1 MSPIPRPS
9 SCSGGVLG
17 DCLRCTGFLGLY
29 CVTILC
35 CNFSTK
41 FREHYVNFHY
51 AGVTNLMEEKCY
63 YFQQF
68 RRLSAS
74 SEVFCN
80 SATHF
85 RTPCTHKTIPSFG
98 HEHFW
103 LTLPVRQRC
112 EDEQFLVDEP
122 RVAFLL
128 FCLCFLLVK
137 IILFKELPHG
147 TAFFLGASRGTA
159 KVVMVA
165 KARFVVSKFLTFCWS
180 DLQAGA
186 RATLSIMALALG
198 TAARAWWWEPM
209 VEWWCHLCH
218 SPAYLDGFLVSVI
231 VIFRSCWLSSDQ
243 TSIPLSHIKSLSH
256 DASGVVISIS
266 AESQFFWPL
275 RFGFKGKGKGKGKS
289 PLKVAMNSAQNQS
302 QMVPLYWIQQKEQ
315 GCIDQHLQKHLSLIW
330 VSDFDTGWN
339 HLKGRRVWRKS
350 MDSFIRCQSVLTWT
364 EVGSGKLIASLHFLS
379 HNCDS
384 GSGKE
389 GVDWQHPWGLHFEW
403 KSL

>member
-1 MSPIPRPS
+1 M
-9 SCSGGVLG
+9 
-17 DCLRCTGFLGLY
+17 
-29 CVTILC
+29 
-35 CNFSTK
+35 
-41 FREHYVNFHY
+41 
-51 AGVTNLMEEKCY
+51 
-63 YFQQF
+63 
-68 RRLSAS
+68 
-74 SEVFCN
+74 
-80 SATHF
+80 
-85 RTPCTHKTIPSFG
+85 
-98 HEHFW
+98 
-103 LTLPVRQRC
+103 
-112 EDEQFLVDEP
+112 
-122 RVAFLL
+122 
-128 FCLCFLLVK
+128 K

-147 TAFFLGASRGTA
+147 TAIFFGCFLRYGKGGYGGKGSFCCIQVLHVLLVRPAGWSKGYPFNYGFGPWDGGKGMMMGAYGGMMMPPMPLACLLG
-159 KVVMVA
+159 
-165 KARFVVSKFLTFCWS
+165 RFFSK
-180 DLQAGA
+180 
-186 RATLSIMALALG
+186 
-198 TAARAWWWEPM
+198 
-209 VEWWCHLCH
+209 
-218 SPAYLDGFLVSVI
+218 
-231 VIFRSCWLSSDQ
+231 SCWLSSDQ

-256 DASGVVISIS
+256 DTSGVVISIS

-339 HLKGRRVWRKS
+339 HLKGGRVWRKS